1 MSSEDDNQW
10 VADVNKALKDIT
22 DAHARATQAYK
33 EYSRLKSNLAELNQ
47 AYAKRITDIGHTFS
61 KKIKELKHRCFPLVQ
76 WFKDNEVGL
85 TYRRA
90 KLYADLVDFEDV
102 PLLHQ
107 LFDGE
112 WHELPCRNM
121 RRLIPLI
128 EFIGTRHELHLMLSG
143 GEHMIRTLQQQILKI
158 LIPTQ

>member
-128 EFIGTRHELHLMLSG
+128 EIHRNETQTRPIHPIHLTQISG
-143 GEHMIRTLQQQILKI
+143 RTKVTKVIFR
-158 LIPTQ
+158 TF